1 MANVSVAAA
10 GDDGEI
16 GFTSDDQSFYLRN
29 DNGWWVIDVVND
41 RGRRYNDI
49 AKFSSFNL
57 AEKFLIW
64 RWGSTMRDV
73 LGAKILGPQ
82 LYALGHSGDVVVR
95 PSDREWFFELQSE
108 VGNAQ
113 LPEPDA
119 TIFSH
124 VMLKSAEE
132 IEQMLEEG
140 IA

>member
-1 MANVSVAAA
+1 MANVSVATA
-10 GDDGEI
+10 GDGVGI

-29 DNGWWVIDVVND
+29 EHGWWAIDVVNE

-73 LGAKILGPQ
+73 LGAKLFGPQ
-82 LYALGHSGDVVVR
+82 LYALGHSSDVVVR
-95 PSDREWFFELQSE
+95 PTENEWLFELQSE
-108 VGNAQ
+108 LGSAR
-113 LPEPDA
+113 LSEPDA

-124 VMLKSAEE
+124 LMLKSAEE